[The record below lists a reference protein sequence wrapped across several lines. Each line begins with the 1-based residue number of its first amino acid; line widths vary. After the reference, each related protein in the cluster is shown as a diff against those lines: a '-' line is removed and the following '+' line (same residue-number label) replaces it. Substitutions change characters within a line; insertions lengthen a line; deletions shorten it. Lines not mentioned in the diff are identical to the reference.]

1 MKYRTFFSLVFGL
14 VSIIMVFEQVGL
26 LASPRKTN
34 EQLINLKRVNFSQ
47 TVKDSL
53 SKISIKDLNEMR
65 SGKIIKRKEQNGE
78 KLIVLAKGIIVADI
92 NFIRKVLLKCEKHN
106 EFIPR
111 FKACYIYYNS
121 NDSIYKKVV
130 LDPPLFKDVEYYLKT
145 NIMFLDSV
153 SIISW
158 KLDTDNKHNSYIRDT
173 YGFWK
178 LTSLDSKIHILTIY
192 MDTDFKFHWSIN
204 WILQEVLKSL
214 IKKDLPKMIAN
225 VRARVESKENWK
237 IGQKLPDP
245 LIKSTSF
252 NK

>member
-1 MKYRTFFSLVFGL
+1 MKYKTFFSLVFGL
-14 VSIIMVFEQVGL
+14 VSIIMVFEQMTL
-26 LASPRKTN
+26 LASPGKTD
-34 EQLINLKRVNFSQ
+34 EQLLRLKRVNFSQ

-53 SKISIKDLNEMR
+53 FKISVKDLTEMK

-78 KLIVLAKGIIVADI
+78 KLIVLAKGILVSDI
-92 NFIRKVLLKCEKHN
+92 NLIRKVLLECEKHN

-111 FKACYIYYNS
+111 FKACYIYYYR

-130 LDPPLFKDVEYYLKT
+130 LNPPIFKDVEYYLKT

-158 KLDTDNKHNSYIRDT
+158 KLDTDNKHNSYIKDT

-178 LTSLDSKIHILTIY
+178 LTSLDSKIHILTLY

-204 WILQEVLKSL
+204 WILQGVLKSL
-214 IKKDLPKMIAN
+214 IRKDLPRMIAN

-237 IGQKLPDP
+237 NGQKLPDP